1 MNSGGSI
8 DYSTL
13 NLVLDIVLLALGFL
27 MAFAATKIPSVGAIG
42 KTVRLVATG
51 AIILGFAHLAE
62 TFLHDSSM
70 SVELNEL
77 IHRGII
83 FVGFAF
89 LYFGLK
95 GLANSLSSMRSRPRS
110 STSA

>member
-1 MNSGGSI
+1 MNNSVTL
-8 DYSTL
+8 DYATF
-13 NLVLDIVLLALGFL
+13 NLILDIVLVVLGLL
-27 MAFAATKIPSVGAIG
+27 MAYAATTIPAVGAIG

-62 TFLHDSSM
+62 TFLHESDI

-83 FVGFAF
+83 FIGFAF
-89 LYFGLK
+89 LYVGLK
-95 GLANSLSSMRSRPRS
+95 KLADSLSSMRSKRAGS
-110 STSA
+110 SA